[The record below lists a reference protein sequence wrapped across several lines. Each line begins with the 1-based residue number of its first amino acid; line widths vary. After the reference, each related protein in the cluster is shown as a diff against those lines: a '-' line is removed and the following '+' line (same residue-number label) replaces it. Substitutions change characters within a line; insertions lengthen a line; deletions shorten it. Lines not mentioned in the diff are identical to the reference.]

1 MILKIDSIC
10 IRRNK
15 KILFDNLSLNLKK
28 SQILFLKGSNGIGKT
43 SLLDAISGLLNP
55 EKGEIYITD
64 YLSRNKKKLDK
75 RSFFYLGHDF
85 CLKDNL
91 TVIENLIIW
100 AKLCGKSAT
109 KKNIIQKLKYFK
121 INNLINIPIYKLSQG
136 QKRKVSLCKLLFDSR
151 KIWILDEPTS
161 GLDVSSTQNFLKLL
175 RSHVRKEGSVIITSH
190 IDLNIKP
197 THTIDLNKQKVK
209 IKSQLNFNTWNHL

>member
-109 KKNIIQKLKYFK
+109 KKKY
-121 INNLINIPIYKLSQG
+121 YS
-136 QKRKVSLCKLLFDSR
+136 
-151 KIWILDEPTS
+151 
-161 GLDVSSTQNFLKLL
+161 
-175 RSHVRKEGSVIITSH
+175 
-190 IDLNIKP
+190 
-197 THTIDLNKQKVK
+197 KVK
-209 IKSQLNFNTWNHL
+209 IL

>member
-75 RSFFYLGHDF
+75 RNFFYLGHDF
-85 CLKDNL
+85 CLKNNL
-91 TVIENLIIW
+91 TVIENLTIW
-100 AKLCGKSAT
+100 AKLCGRSVT
-109 KKNIIQKLKYFK
+109 KKNMIQKLKLFK
-121 INNLINIPIYKLSQG
+121 IENLIDFPIYRLSQG

-161 GLDVSSTQNFLKLL
+161 GLDVSSIESFLKLL
-175 RSHVRKEGSVIITSH
+175 KSHTKKEGSVIITSH

-197 THTIDLNKQKVK
+197 TYTIDLNKHRAK
-209 IKSQLNFNTWNHL
+209 IKSNVNFVSWNHL